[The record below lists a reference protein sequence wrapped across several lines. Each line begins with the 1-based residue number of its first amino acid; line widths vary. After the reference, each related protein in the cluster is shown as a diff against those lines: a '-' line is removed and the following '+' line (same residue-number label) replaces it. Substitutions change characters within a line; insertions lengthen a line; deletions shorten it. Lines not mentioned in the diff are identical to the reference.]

1 VESWLF
7 TSYTDYAKTH
17 FFSTSVPPRLGVFL
31 LNPSISLLK
40 SAPVALYSTEL
51 LELGFKQGL
60 SLQNLPGV

>member
-1 VESWLF
+1 
-7 TSYTDYAKTH
+7 
-17 FFSTSVPPRLGVFL
+17 